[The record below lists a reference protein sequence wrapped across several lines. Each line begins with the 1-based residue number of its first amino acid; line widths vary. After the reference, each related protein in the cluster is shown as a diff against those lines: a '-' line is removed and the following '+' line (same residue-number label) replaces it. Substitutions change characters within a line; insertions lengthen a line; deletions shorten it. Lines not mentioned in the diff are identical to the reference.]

1 MNKKGFTMI
10 ELLAAITILGILTG
24 VAIVAVSWI
33 LDLNEERYYST
44 LEKNVILAAQSYY
57 ADHRAALPQAI
68 GQSREITLKTL
79 VERKYLPE
87 VLDYRKG
94 DCTKASGSYVKV
106 TKYSKK
112 DYLYAAYFECPDY
125 ETKEEDKIKDISISI
140 SFTFDEKKIED
151 AVSNIKISST
161 EENKIASYEYGIY
174 KDGQNVYN
182 SDNIPAGYVD
192 STSRKI
198 KLEKYVPGNIRVV
211 VTAYDIY
218 GNRKTEEKEASIYNN
233 FVPECGSFSPKY
245 TDWTNSFNAKR
256 KVTIQCVDTEIEC
269 LRRKFSETFTTDM
282 KTGYISILGKNNKE
296 KKCPVGVYIDKTDPE
311 CGTNTG
317 STNWTTS
324 DRTVKVDCIDGTS
337 GCKKDYYEK
346 TYTTSTITSNIEIG
360 DKAGNT
366 KSCPVDVYVDKTP
379 PRCGIVTGAGT
390 SWTNQNRTITVQC
403 VDGESGCKQESY
415 TKVVTENTKTTTI
428 TIEDNVGHK
437 TNCEVN
443 AYVDKTPPSC
453 VSTGGNPNWT
463 NQNMTLYGTCSDA
476 GGSGCRENRISKTY
490 TANVNSVKET
500 PGDVYDN
507 AGNLTTCPAN
517 QTVRIDK
524 TAPTCSWAD
533 GTKISGNATS
543 FTVSDGG
550 GSGLSKYEIRD
561 AAVSVNGNGPTGV
574 SYTPPPDCGQ
584 KNIEV
589 NVFDVAGNV
598 TDCTMNFIPGNLI
611 NQAGIYFYDL
621 NSAFAGTGSGGTI
634 TTKCDYT
641 DSTLAELGGSKTIDL
656 FVKHTLIKNSTAAA
670 TVYDPGILV
679 KKDAKLKIK
688 GTGKLT
694 TSEGHRLVLAKGA
707 LVVNMEGGKIVKD
720 INSVGG
726 GACLKTEGSGSVNFK
741 NGILKCDREGISHT
755 DPGNDGQSI
764 TVSGG
769 TIVTR
774 TAQAVVCGYNIP
786 DKTAKIKL
794 SITGGT
800 LCSQALDAVYIS
812 EKCKGGISG
821 ATLYYATQGQNGVSS
836 SPTSVTIDKT
846 TGMAKVDNCWPL
858 ASD

>member
-1 MNKKGFTMI
+1 MNQKGLTMI

-443 AYVDKTPPSC
+443 AYVDKTPPTC
-453 VSTGGNPNWT
+453 GTITGESTQWSRGPR
-463 NQNMTLYGTCSDA
+463 LISAECKDS
-476 GGSGCRENRISKTY
+476 GGSGCQVNPFSQSFTTEGTTDVITIS
-490 TANVNSVKET
+490 
-500 PGDVYDN
+500 DN
-507 AGNLTTCPAN
+507 AGNTNSCTVNKYIDLAPPECPRISASFAARTWTNLDISFQFAFAPDTAKYVWLTRTKSATSGWLDWEDWGENPVSVTEKTISGEGNRKVAVDVYDSLGNKRRC
-517 QTVRIDK
+517 VHDYVYKIDK
-524 TAPTCSWAD
+524 TPPYTPYMDAQLSSPVSGTLVYVNQYGTLPISIDLQKAGDLCYTSLSCDVGPTST
-533 GTKISGNATS
+533 TKGKCAYKKKHDCGSRVLS
-543 FTVSDGG
+543 VSDNTSGG
-550 GSGLSKYEIRD
+550 
-561 AAVSVNGNGPTGV
+561 
-574 SYTPPPDCGQ
+574 
-584 KNIEV
+584 V
-589 NVFDVAGNV
+589 NVSGIHSIIETSQTDYHCVKANGQGDQTVHTYVAKDNAGNV
-598 TDCTMNFIPGNLI
+598 SKELRIDI
-611 NQAGIYFYDL
+611 L
-621 NSAFAGTGSGGTI
+621 NCHIFTC
-634 TTKCDYT
+634 KVLNEYY
-641 DSTLAELGGSKTIDL
+641 EKENYKWK
-656 FVKHTLIKNSTAAA
+656 F
-670 TVYDPGILV
+670 
-679 KKDAKLKIK
+679 KKDKSRPATCNAAC
-688 GTGKLT
+688 GT
-694 TSEGHRLVLAKGA
+694 
-707 LVVNMEGGKIVKD
+707 
-720 INSVGG
+720 
-726 GACLKTEGSGSVNFK
+726 C
-741 NGILKCDREGISHT
+741 
-755 DPGNDGQSI
+755 
-764 TVSGG
+764 
-769 TIVTR
+769 
-774 TAQAVVCGYNIP
+774 
-786 DKTAKIKL
+786 
-794 SITGGT
+794 
-800 LCSQALDAVYIS
+800 
-812 EKCKGGISG
+812 
-821 ATLYYATQGQNGVSS
+821 
-836 SPTSVTIDKT
+836 
-846 TGMAKVDNCWPL
+846 
-858 ASD
+858 